1 MVTDSKQRL
10 GVVYNALPGSPL
22 QEEFEEWASREYPD
36 IWARLLKKG
45 RRKSRIDNIS
55 KFNIAREMRA

>member
-1 MVTDSKQRL
+1 L
-10 GVVYNALPGSPL
+10 GIAYNALPGSEL

-45 RRKSRIDNIS
+45 RKKSPVDNIS
-55 KFNIAREMRA
+55 KFRIARDMKA